1 MNFNNILF
9 FLKHFSVKKQIIKNR
24 KTKWR
29 SILKITSK
37 KTINFEDFLKIDMRV
52 GTILEVSLNQK
63 ARKPAYVLKI
73 DFGLEIGIKQS
84 SAQITNYSEEEL
96 INKKIIAVCNFEK
109 KNIAGIESE
118 VLILGSINKMNEVLL
133 LSASNDAKNGDYVA

>member
-1 MNFNNILF
+1 MI
-9 FLKHFSVKKQIIKNR
+9 
-24 KTKWR
+24 
-29 SILKITSK
+29 K

-52 GTILEVSLNQK
+52 GTILEVTLNQK